1 MKGWTL
7 ELYKLWYKP
16 SQAASAMVL
25 PFQSNHH
32 WLSAIYCALLQMSPS
47 ISCLPY
53 LLWVPCVNNGMSRS
67 VFFSDTENAKNVQKS
82 KRTVFFPQKN
92 PTPPP
97 QKKKNPLKIV
107 SEVFRKIL
115 ITGRYWDKK
124 KNLKSVLRAKRTKK
138 AFLVIL
144 ISHFFSLEMKAVKEW
159 GAELLTIF
167 TLSSGSQEGA
177 AVEAEQKMNRYWKTA
192 YYSRKENWIK
202 LKFCRNFY
210 YSDRT

>member
-67 VFFSDTENAKNVQKS
+67 VFFSDRGNAKNVQKS
-82 KRTVFFPQKN
+82 KRTVFFPQRTPKN
-92 PTPPP
+92 PP
-97 QKKKNPLKIV
+97 KKPIKNCQWGFQKNPDY
-107 SEVFRKIL
+107 RQIL
-115 ITGRYWDKK
+115 RQE
-124 KNLKSVLRAKRTKK
+124 KNFKNCFKGKENQKGIPGHTYLPLFFLGDESCERMRSWAPHYFHPQFWEPRGSCSWSRTKDEQILK
-138 AFLVIL
+138 NCLLFQKRKLDKTEFL
-144 ISHFFSLEMKAVKEW
+144 
-159 GAELLTIF
+159 
-167 TLSSGSQEGA
+167 
-177 AVEAEQKMNRYWKTA
+177 
-192 YYSRKENWIK
+192 
-202 LKFCRNFY
+202 
-210 YSDRT
+210 